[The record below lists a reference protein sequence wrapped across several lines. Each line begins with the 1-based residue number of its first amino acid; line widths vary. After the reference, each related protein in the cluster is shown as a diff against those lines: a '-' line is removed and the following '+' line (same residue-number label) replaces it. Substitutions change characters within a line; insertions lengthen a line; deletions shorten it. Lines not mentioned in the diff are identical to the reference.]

1 MQVLLRRD
9 VNRLGKIGDMVNVKP
24 GYARNYLLP
33 CGLAVTLTKG
43 NIRRVEIEK
52 KQLEQEQKA
61 EEQEMAAI
69 ADNLKSASITISAKA
84 NEEGRLFGSVT
95 AAQIAEML
103 QSEGYKVEEEMV
115 QLTEPIKEIGVVEVP
130 VQLTSDLI
138 SSCKVWVVAE

>member
-1 MQVLLRRD
+1 MQILLKRD
-9 VNRLGKIGDMVNVKP
+9 VDRLGKIGDMVNVKS

-33 CGLAVTLTKG
+33 RGLAVTLTKG
-43 NIRRVEIEK
+43 NIHCVEIEK
-52 KQLEQEQKA
+52 RRLDKEQKA
-61 EEQEMAAI
+61 QEQEMAAM

-84 NEEGRLFGSVT
+84 NEEGHLFGSVT

-103 QSEGYKVEEEMV
+103 RSEGYKVEEKMV

-130 VQLTSDLI
+130 IQLKSDLM

>member
-130 VQLTSDLI
+130 VQLKSDLI